1 MTRKKSSTIENVKF
15 SERLKQILS
24 ETNTTHQELADILGV
39 QRQTVSLYTNRQ
51 IRPDISTLALIGQHF
66 GVTTDWLLGLTADR
80 KKHPTATDEL

>member
-51 IRPDISTLALIGQHF
+51 IRPDIITPELEH
-66 GVTTDWLLGLTADR
+66 R
-80 KKHPTATDEL
+80 KSGYVERKRRPYQGNVVRIA